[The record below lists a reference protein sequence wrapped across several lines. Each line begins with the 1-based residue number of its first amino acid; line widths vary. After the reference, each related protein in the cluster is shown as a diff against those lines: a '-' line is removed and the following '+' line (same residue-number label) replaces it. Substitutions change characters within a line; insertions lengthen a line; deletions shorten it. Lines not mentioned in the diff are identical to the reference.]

1 VSKRT
6 TLTLDDDVAHGLA
19 VAARQSGR
27 PFRDV
32 VNEVIRRGLHRPV
45 DIRPFQ
51 IDAAEMRQRP
61 GMEIDDVEG
70 LLDMID
76 GPRRS

>member
-1 VSKRT
+1 MSKRT

-19 VAARQSGR
+19 IAARQSGR

-32 VNEVIRRGLHRPV
+32 VNEVIRRGLDRRV
-45 DIRPFQ
+45 DTRPFR
-51 IDAAEMRQRP
+51 IEATEMRRRL

-76 GPRRS
+76 GPHRS